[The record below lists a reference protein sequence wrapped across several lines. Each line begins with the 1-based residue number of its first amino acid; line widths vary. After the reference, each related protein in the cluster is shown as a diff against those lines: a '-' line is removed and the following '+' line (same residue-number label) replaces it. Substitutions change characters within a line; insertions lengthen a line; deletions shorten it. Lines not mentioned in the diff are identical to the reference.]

1 MKKIILELT
10 QREFDSMISMIED
23 NAIMVGTADKEF
35 VVPTKN
41 NIKIFNKALSRN
53 NINYKIIS

>member
-1 MKKIILELT
+1 
-10 QREFDSMISMIED
+10 MISMIED